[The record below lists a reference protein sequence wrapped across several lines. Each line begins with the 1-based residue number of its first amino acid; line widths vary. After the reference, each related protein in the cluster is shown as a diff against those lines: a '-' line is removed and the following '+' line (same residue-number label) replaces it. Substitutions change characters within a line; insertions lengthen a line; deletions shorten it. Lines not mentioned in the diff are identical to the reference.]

1 MANGKTSGVKL
12 AKQVRTAIDLFA
24 GAGGLSEGLGQ
35 AGFTVMAASEIN
47 HVYADTFEAN
57 HREALVYQQDIHDL
71 TTKQVLRDT
80 GMKRGELDLLA
91 GGPPCQGFSIN
102 APVRSSDDR
111 RNDLYIQFLRFVE
124 ALQPKAVLVEN
135 VPGIVSMEKGAV
147 VESIYQAFG
156 DLGYQLHHM
165 ILYAAHYG
173 VPQMRWRT
181 IFLGSR
187 RDVPL
192 PQFPYPT
199 HEANGRGN
207 FTGSRELCFN
217 LYPAGGLFDNGLLHF
232 TTVEEAMSDLPAL
245 ATGEGSEE
253 CDYSERPQCKYQ
265 EYCRD
270 GSTLLFN
277 HRAPGLHPINMER
290 MKYVKPGGSWR
301 DIPFELLP
309 KGLQR
314 ARRSDHTR
322 RYGRLDPKGLST
334 TIMTKCD
341 PHWGTFFHY
350 NQDRVITVRE
360 AARLQ
365 SFPDRFRFNGSLV
378 QQYQQVG
385 NAVPPLLGKAIGV
398 EISKALS
405 E

>member
-1 MANGKTSGVKL
+1 MLRGKKL
-12 AKQVRTAIDLFA
+12 ATSELTAIDLFA

-35 AGFTVMAASEIN
+35 AGFAVIAASEIN
-47 HVYADTFEAN
+47 NTYADTFEAN
-57 HREALVYQQDIHDL
+57 HAAALVYRNDIHEL
-71 TTKQVLRDT
+71 TTRKVLRDS
-80 GMKRGELDLLA
+80 GLMKGELDLLA

-102 APVRSSDDR
+102 APVRSAGDQ

-124 ALQPKAVLVEN
+124 ALRPKTVLVEN
-135 VPGIVSMEKGAV
+135 VPGIVSMGKGTV
-147 VESIYQAFG
+147 VSAIYDEFSS
-156 DLGYQLHHM
+156 LGYQLHHM

-187 RDVPL
+187 KGVPL
-192 PQFPYPT
+192 PQFPHPT
-199 HEANGRGN
+199 HEANGRAN
-207 FTGSRELCFN
+207 FTGSRQLCFN
-217 LYPAGGLFDNGLLHF
+217 LLPADGLFDNGLSHY
-232 TTVEEAMSDLPAL
+232 TTVKDAISDLPAIGS
-245 ATGEGSEE
+245 GEGYEE
-253 CDYSERPQCKYQ
+253 YDYPRRPQSRYQ
-265 EYCRD
+265 EYCRE
-270 GSTLLFN
+270 GSTVLYN
-277 HRAPGLHPINMER
+277 HRAPGLQPINMER

-322 RYGRLDPKGLST
+322 RYGRLDPEGLST

-350 NQDRVITVRE
+350 SQDRVITVRE

-365 SFPDRFRFNGSLV
+365 SFPDRFRFQGSLV

-385 NAVPPLLGKAIGV
+385 NAVPPLLGKAIGEEV
-398 EISKALS
+398 RKALR
-405 E
+405 